1 MTKGKPNLYAL
12 YYEGTPNGEGQGSS
26 SPFSGETG
34 QYSEQITRRREINQD
49 IMVNFNMPVNDFNIN
64 ALVGFN
70 GNERKVLY
78 QYSEVNDLT
87 IPTWFNLKNSGKTPI
102 VEQHMELRRLMGVS
116 DSLKVHGRICSI

>member
-1 MTKGKPNLYAL
+1 MD
-12 YYEGTPNGEGQGSS
+12 YEFLKYFKFTYRMGLDTTTGQSDKENRICTLFIMKVLPNGEGQGSN

-70 GNERKVLY
+70 GNERKVSY
-78 QYSEVNDLT
+78 QYS
-87 IPTWFNLKNSGKTPI
+87 K
-102 VEQHMELRRLMGVS
+102 LM
-116 DSLKVHGRICSI
+116 I